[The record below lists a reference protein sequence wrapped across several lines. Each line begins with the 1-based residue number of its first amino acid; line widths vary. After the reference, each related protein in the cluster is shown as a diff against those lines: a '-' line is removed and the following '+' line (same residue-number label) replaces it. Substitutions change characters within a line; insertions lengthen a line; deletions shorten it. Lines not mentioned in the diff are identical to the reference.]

1 MRDITSQSK
10 IREVLSEFIP
20 KDKWLHITEVYS
32 IFEKNHTDF
41 RPDDNLP
48 LADYNSQ
55 EQWKRN
61 IRVALR
67 QYKLKHL
74 IVWNGNEKYLFPEN
88 EIVEQKKVLSKN
100 KGLSEKELWE
110 QLEKNRIIGLQGEEY
125 VVNIEKRKL
134 IDLNLKKL
142 ADKVK
147 RVSDTN
153 VANGYDI
160 ISYQPNGEEKF
171 IEVKTTVTSKF
182 EFDISANELK
192 QAENLSENYYLY
204 FIRNFDNQKSENKI
218 LIYSFEDL
226 KNNFELKATSY
237 KAKLRK

>member
-20 KDKWLHITEVYS
+20 KDKWLHITDIYS
-32 IFEKNHTDF
+32 LFEKNHSEF
-41 RPDDNLP
+41 RPDDYLP

-74 IVWNGNEKYLFPEN
+74 ILWNGNEKYLFPEN
-88 EIVEQKKVLSKN
+88 EIIEQKKVLSKS

-110 QLEKNRIIGLQGEEY
+110 RLEKNRITGLEGEEY
-125 VVNIEKRKL
+125 VVNFEKQQL
-134 IDLNLKKL
+134 IKLNLEKL

-160 ISYQPNGEEKF
+160 ISYLPNGKEKF

-182 EFDISANELK
+182 EFDISTNELQ
-192 QAENLSENYYLY
+192 QAEHLSQNYYLY
-204 FIRNFDNQKSENKI
+204 FIRNFNKEKSENEI
-218 LIYSFEDL
+218 LIYKSEDL
-226 KNNFELKATSY
+226 KNKFELKATSF
-237 KAKLRK
+237 KAKLKK